1 MMISRA
7 VFLGSTAAVLLA
19 FGLAGCDTM
28 KSMTGGGGSTDRY
41 EASLSPSQEVPP
53 NTSTGSGQ
61 AEVTVNRDTSTMN
74 YRVSYT
80 GLSGPATAGHI
91 HGPAA
96 PGANA
101 GVAVPFPNVATSP
114 VTGEVKLTPEQLN
127 QLSSGQWY
135 VNIHTARNPGGEIRG
150 QLRKR

>member
-1 MMISRA
+1 
-7 VFLGSTAAVLLA
+7 
-19 FGLAGCDTM
+19 M